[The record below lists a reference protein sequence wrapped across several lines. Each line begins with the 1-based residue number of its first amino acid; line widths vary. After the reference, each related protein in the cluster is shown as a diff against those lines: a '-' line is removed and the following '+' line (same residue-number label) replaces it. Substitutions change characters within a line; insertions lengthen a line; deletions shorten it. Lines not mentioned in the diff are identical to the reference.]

1 MKLKK
6 LFAFLTTGVIA
17 LSTMSVS
24 VSAVDE
30 LVVPT
35 ENVEVLYNAPITA
48 DGVEFTPQHLG
59 KGTDGAKLRFTYY
72 SAEDKRA
79 ESTVIGIAGKAND
92 DAWTWLQSEIDP
104 GLTTEGYDVENVQEI
119 YYDELVELADI
130 GANVRRYV
138 FCNWGLKADSDVKI
152 ELITPVVHYAEMT
165 LFDGTLND
173 TELTP
178 DELGKNIPGSKI
190 RFTFTA
196 DVEKDW
202 GAVSICGKE
211 KGTWT
216 WTSESK
222 ALLSAGVNVAS
233 TFKFSYADFVEYAD
247 IGDNLE
253 CFVFRDWGIAEDTNV
268 KIELLVPAATL
279 TDTTVKIPLFSGVL
293 PYEGIYLTPAQLGKY
308 VTDSKITITYT
319 SDNPEGWSGIG
330 ICGNGSGDNWY
341 THSNHL
347 FSIGEGETNVYTATY
362 IEFVE
367 FVGIT
372 EPISAYVFQNW
383 GLEEDSTCTIELT
396 IPVDPYEIE
405 TTLCDN
411 TLKQGESITFT
422 PQQLGQGIN
431 GARLVITY
439 EAKDELNNNEAV
451 MGIAGI
457 SKDGRWLQGKN
468 IPSFIKK
475 HNGTNVEELTYDEFV
490 DLADIN
496 ECDVNYY
503 VFSNWSLKPNTNVK
517 IKVIVPI

>member
-35 ENVEVLYNAPITA
+35 ENVEILYNAPITA
-48 DGVEFTPQHLG
+48 DGVEFAPHELG
-59 KGTDGAKLRFTYY
+59 KGIEGAKLRFTYY
-72 SAEDKRA
+72 SSDEKANNAE
-79 ESTVIGIAGKAND
+79 VIGIAGIAFD
-92 DAWTWLQSEIDP
+92 DRWTWLQAASEP
-104 GLTTEGYDVENVQEI
+104 GLTTGGYGIENVQEF
-119 YYDELVELADI
+119 YYDELVELSDI
-130 GANVRRYV
+130 GTNVRFYV
-138 FCNWGLKADSDVKI
+138 FCNWGLKEGSNVKI
-152 ELITPVVHYAEMT
+152 ELITPAVNYASIT
-165 LFDGTLND
+165 LFNGTLND

-190 RFTFTA
+190 RITYTP
-196 DVEKDW
+196 DVPENW
-202 GAVSICGKE
+202 VALGFCGKQ
-211 KGTWT
+211 KGTWQ
-216 WTSESK
+216 WTHIKRGIICKGIGKQSIYTS
-222 ALLSAGVNVAS
+222 
-233 TFKFSYADFVEYAD
+233 SYDAFVEYAG

-253 CFVFRDWGIAEDTNV
+253 CFVFQDWGIAEDTNV

-308 VTDSKITITYT
+308 VPDSEITITYT

-362 IEFVE
+362 TEFVE

-383 GLEEDSTCTIELT
+383 GLEEDSICTIELT

-405 TTLCDN
+405 TTLYDN

-451 MGIAGI
+451 IGIAGI

-475 HNGTNVEELTYDEFV
+475 HNGTNVEEFTYDEFV

-503 VFSNWSLKPNTNVK
+503 VFSNWGVKPDTNVK
-517 IKVIVPI
+517 IKVIIPI